1 MGNQSIKK
9 VQCEKMVRNINDGGA
24 QSLHRQVNSVTPSIN
39 SVTVV
44 FGNNLCSKTWC
55 WHSKFTGVVSK
66 LASGVGEF
74 TSGVGESIVIK
85 VTNTQEWQRLK
96 NSDSNFGDG
105 PSMIKPLKNSLS

>member
-9 VQCEKMVRNINDGGA
+9 VQCVKMVRNINDGGT
-24 QSLHRQVNSVTPSIN
+24 QSLHRQVN

-55 WHSKFTGVVSK
+55 WHSKFTEVVSK
-66 LASGVGEF
+66 LASGEGEF